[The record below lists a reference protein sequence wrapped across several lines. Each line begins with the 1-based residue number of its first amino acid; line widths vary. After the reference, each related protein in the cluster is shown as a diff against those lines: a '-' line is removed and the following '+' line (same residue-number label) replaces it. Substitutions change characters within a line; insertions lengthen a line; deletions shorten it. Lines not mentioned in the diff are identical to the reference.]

1 MISGCMKA
9 TVIIV
14 SMLFGMNVCAVAS
27 DIIVRGQVLDVSGK
41 PVSDVMVT
49 DGFSITHTDMYGA
62 YEIRPDKFSD
72 YVTFTFWNIMVDYLF
87 FKYSF

>member
-1 MISGCMKA
+1 MKA

-72 YVTFTFWNIMVDYLF
+72 YVYYTLPSGYVARKSISVSGRSNQI
-87 FKYSF
+87 